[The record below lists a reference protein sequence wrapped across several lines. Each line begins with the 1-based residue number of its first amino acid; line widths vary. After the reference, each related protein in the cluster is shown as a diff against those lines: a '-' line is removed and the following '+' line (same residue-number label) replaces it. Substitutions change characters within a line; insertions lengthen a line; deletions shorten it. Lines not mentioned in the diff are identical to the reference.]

1 MEDNLEQI
9 KDEVKIPDDAMQEV
23 SQILN
28 QDETTE
34 DATLPETT
42 GDTRTPSDVPTLAST
57 PEPTPEQVEDAKNP
71 NEPGTSED
79 SENVDEVIEKLFSQ
93 SQVNELVGN
102 ARVETRRKTE
112 EDTRAKVMQ
121 ELFGRYGVNSDEELN
136 DIFGKGQAYSVLNE
150 DYTNRGN
157 QLNAVMAENA
167 LLKSGIT
174 ESRWD
179 DAKAI
184 LSAKGLEINAENIAN
199 ELITHPE
206 WKESGQAQQKV
217 LTPQNA
223 EHMVENAGSRYDENN
238 STPSVIR
245 KLGIDLDAPKQN
257 PSEDDQI
264 NKYFNL

>member
-1 MEDNLEQI
+1 MEELLKEEI
-9 KDEVKIPDDAMQEV
+9 KEEGKTPNEATTSLLDEIEKIQ
-23 SQILN
+23 
-28 QDETTE
+28 
-34 DATLPETT
+34 PETQDAQLEAT
-42 GDTRTPSDVPTLAST
+42 GDTLTPSDVPSLAST
-57 PEPTPEQVEDAKNP
+57 PQPTDEQIEDAKGQDQD
-71 NEPGTSED
+71 GTNED
-79 SENVDEVIEKLFSQ
+79 SENVDEVLEKLFSQ

-157 QLNAVMAENA
+157 QLNQVMAENA

-206 WKESGQAQQKV
+206 WKQVGQEQKI
-217 LTPQNA
+217 LTPAGA
-223 EHMVENAGSRYDENN
+223 EAALNKPDPKEQT
-238 STPSVIR
+238 TPSVIR
-245 KLGIDLDAPKQN
+245 KLGIDVDAPKQN
-257 PSEDDQI
+257 PSEDEQI
-264 NKYFNL
+264 NKWFNL

>member
-1 MEDNLEQI
+1 MEDNLEQV
-9 KDEVKIPDDAMQEV
+9 KEEGKTPDEVIQE
-23 SQILN
+23 IANELN
-28 QDETTE
+28 KEQEQPQETP
-34 DATLPETT
+34 AETT
-42 GDTRTPSDVPTLAST
+42 GDTLTPSDVPNLASN

-79 SENVDEVIEKLFSQ
+79 SENVEEVIEKLFSQ

-199 ELITHPE
+199 ELVTHPE
-206 WKESGQAQQKV
+206 WKQTSQEPKV
-217 LTPQNA
+217 LTPAGA
-223 EHMVENAGSRYDENN
+223 EAALNKPDPKEQT
-238 STPSVIR
+238 TPSVIR
-245 KLGIDLDAPKQN
+245 KLGIDLDSPKQN

>member
-1 MEDNLEQI
+1 MEDNLEQV
-9 KDEVKIPDDAMQEV
+9 KEEGKTPDEVKTSLLDELDEIQPEAQETP
-23 SQILN
+23 S
-28 QDETTE
+28 
-34 DATLPETT
+34 ETT
-42 GDTRTPSDVPTLAST
+42 GDTLTPSDVPNLASN

-71 NEPGTSED
+71 NDLGTNED

-157 QLNAVMAENA
+157 QLNVVMAENA

-199 ELITHPE
+199 ELVTHPE
-206 WKESGQAQQKV
+206 WKQGVQEPKV
-217 LTPQNA
+217 LTPAGA
-223 EHMVENAGSRYDENN
+223 EAALNKPDPKEQT
-238 STPSVIR
+238 TPSVIR
-245 KLGIDLDAPKQN
+245 KLGIDIDTPKQN